1 MLINRREKVGIKMKK
16 TPKAFIDYSQKLIM
30 SIKIYNDKKVL
41 IEFNKKIKTNNKLKI
56 KN

>member
-1 MLINRREKVGIKMKK
+1 MKK